1 MHGKGLQ
8 SALARSNARVW
19 ARNKLTMVKQAQAAL
34 EDGAGGGCEVRIVRV
49 LEDPHGKLHALLP
62 QLWRGGR
69 AVQACGDGLRGVERG
84 TVSGSLDTPHAV
96 EAGSSAHLERVRKV
110 VCSGYALAEQAQ
122 QGQAY
127 GARPLPEP
135 RPQMARGRGKR
146 GARSA
151 LDGGGS
157 AWAQAVGAGSRRA
170 CSIAPARVAEWH
182 TCILKAHWWTCRVD
196 ATPLLQQLLT
206 ALGHLGQERNRS
218 KRIECRASKRPAVAR
233 LAVLGQQTC
242 SLGSH
247 AAARYTGS
255 SSAGSI
261 PALAEKLS
269 KPSLRRT
276 SSSPASM
283 RAG

>member
-122 QGQAY
+122 QARAHGSAGRRTARVLCQSLVLRCPVEEGKEALDQRWMGGEARGPRRWGQAAD
-127 GARPLPEP
+127 GPAALRPL
-135 RPQMARGRGKR
+135 A
-146 GARSA
+146 
-151 LDGGGS
+151 
-157 AWAQAVGAGSRRA
+157 
-170 CSIAPARVAEWH
+170 
-182 TCILKAHWWTCRVD
+182 
-196 ATPLLQQLLT
+196 
-206 ALGHLGQERNRS
+206 
-218 KRIECRASKRPAVAR
+218 
-233 LAVLGQQTC
+233 
-242 SLGSH
+242 
-247 AAARYTGS
+247 
-255 SSAGSI
+255 
-261 PALAEKLS
+261 
-269 KPSLRRT
+269 
-276 SSSPASM
+276 
-283 RAG
+283 